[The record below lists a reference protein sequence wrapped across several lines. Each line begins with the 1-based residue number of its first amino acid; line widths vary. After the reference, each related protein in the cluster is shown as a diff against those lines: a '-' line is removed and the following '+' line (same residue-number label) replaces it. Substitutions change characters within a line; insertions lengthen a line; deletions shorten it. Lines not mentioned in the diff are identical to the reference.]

1 MVNIVIARDFSKM
14 PFGRYLSDS
23 PNSAE
28 RFRRDY
34 LVPALKSGDREVVVD
49 FTGINHGVGSS
60 FLEEAFGGLVRK
72 EGVPKAD
79 IKAKLIIKSD
89 LPFYKEQIIKFID
102 MANPEKQS
110 LQRS

>member
-1 MVNIVIARDFSKM
+1 MVNIVIAKDFSKM
-14 PFGRYLSDS
+14 PFGRYISDS

-28 RFRRDY
+28 RFRRDF
-34 LVPALKSGDREVVVD
+34 LVPALKSGDHEVVVD

-72 EGVPKAD
+72 EGVPKDD

-102 MANPEKQS
+102 MASPEKKS
-110 LQRS
+110 LQRG

>member
-34 LVPALKSGDREVVVD
+34 LVPALRSGDREVVVD

-102 MANPEKQS
+102 MASPEKQS

>member
-34 LVPALKSGDREVVVD
+34 LVPAMKSGDREVVVD

-102 MANPEKQS
+102 MASPEKQS

>member
-14 PFGRYLSDS
+14 PFGRYISDS

-28 RFRRDY
+28 RFRKEY
-34 LVPALKSGDREVVVD
+34 LVPALKSGEREVVVD

-72 EGVPKAD
+72 EGVPKSD

-89 LPFYKEQIIKFID
+89 LPFYKEQIIKFIE
-102 MANPEKQS
+102 MASPENKS
-110 LQRS
+110 

>member
-14 PFGRYLSDS
+14 PFGRYLTDS

-60 FLEEAFGGLVRK
+60 FFQ
-72 EGVPKAD
+72 EG
-79 IKAKLIIKSD
+79 
-89 LPFYKEQIIKFID
+89 
-102 MANPEKQS
+102 
-110 LQRS
+110 